1 MKTFFLILIISAFS
15 NIARAQ
21 LNEPVS
27 TSNQDP
33 IFTTN
38 IDTPPEFNG
47 GMDQFYIRMAHIPY
61 TWSDRASHR
70 QGHVAVVMIVEKD
83 GSLSNLKVIHG
94 FSEKQND
101 EILRVVRR
109 LNKWTPGTLNGKPVR
124 VRCSIP
130 IDFKL
135 TDPY

>member
-1 MKTFFLILIISAFS
+1 MIT
-15 NIARAQ
+15 RAQ
-21 LNEPVS
+21 SGQSVS
-27 TSNQDP
+27 ASNQDL
-33 IFTTN
+33 IYTTD

-47 GMDQFYIRMAHIPY
+47 GMDQFYTRIAHIPY
-61 TWSDRASHR
+61 TWADRASHR
-70 QGHVAVVMIVEKD
+70 QGRVAVVMVVEKD

-101 EILRVVRR
+101 EILRVVRK
-109 LNKWTPGTLNGKPVR
+109 LNKWRPGTLNGKPVR
-124 VRCSIP
+124 VLCSIP

>member
-1 MKTFFLILIISAFS
+1 MKQILFMLIMLIAVLTAHAQQVEVANSSA
-15 NIARAQ
+15 N
-21 LNEPVS
+21 
-27 TSNQDP
+27 DK
-33 IFTTN
+33 IFTTD

-47 GMDQFYIRMAHIPY
+47 GMDQFYSHIARIPY
-61 TWSDRASHR
+61 TWADRASHR
-70 QGHVAVVMIVEKD
+70 QGRVAVVMVVEKD

-101 EILRVVRR
+101 EILRVVRK
-109 LNKWTPGTLNGKPVR
+109 LNKWRPGMLNGKPVR
-124 VRCSIP
+124 VLCSVP